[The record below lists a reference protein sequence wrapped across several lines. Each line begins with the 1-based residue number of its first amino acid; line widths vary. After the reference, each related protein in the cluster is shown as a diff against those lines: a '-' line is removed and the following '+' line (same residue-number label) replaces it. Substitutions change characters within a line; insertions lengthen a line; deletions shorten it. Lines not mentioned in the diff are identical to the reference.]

1 MRSVDGTDYGWAMK
15 PNDHFWWGHEMILQT
30 DAGL

>member
-1 MRSVDGTDYGWAMK
+1 MKDGTDYGWAMK
-15 PNDHFWWGHEMILQT
+15 PNEHFWLHNEIILQT